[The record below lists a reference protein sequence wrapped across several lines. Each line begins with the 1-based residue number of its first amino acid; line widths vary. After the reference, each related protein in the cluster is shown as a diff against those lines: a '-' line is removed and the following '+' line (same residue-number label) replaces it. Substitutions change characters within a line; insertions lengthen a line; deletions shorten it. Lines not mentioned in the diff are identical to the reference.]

1 MVTGRPSPEPP
12 SSLELSQR
20 AALRPIEDVAAEA
33 GLLPD
38 EVEPFGRHAG
48 KVDLSVL
55 DRLGDRPDGRLVVV
69 TGITPTSLGE
79 GKTTTSIG
87 LTQGLG
93 QVGARAMLCIRE
105 PSVGPVFGSKG
116 GGTGGRRTQPVPLG

>member
-1 MVTGRPSPEPP
+1 MLTGRPSPEPR
-12 SSLELSQR
+12 SSLELSQQ
-20 AALRPIEDVAAEA
+20 ATLRPIEDVA
-33 GLLPD
+33 D
-38 EVEPFGRHAG
+38 EIEPYGRHAA

-55 DRLGDRPDGRLVVV
+55 DRLADRPDGRLVVV

-93 QVGARAMLCIRE
+93 RVGSRAMLCLR
-105 PSVGPVFGSKG
+105 
-116 GGTGGRRTQPVPLG
+116 